1 MLMLV
6 GVFAGFANILLR
18 FLIKGFL
25 ATERTEVVGL
35 ALILGL
41 ASGGRGIDV
50 HAANGIVH
58 SCCHRLSPSI
68 DLIITLTDTSTE
80 SYITQYLISIFAYY
94 FALACPSF

>member
-6 GVFAGFANILLR
+6 GVFVRFANILLR
-18 FLIKGFL
+18 FLVEGFL
-25 ATERTEVVGL
+25 TSERTEVIGL
-35 ALILGL
+35 AFIFGL

-80 SYITQYLISIFAYY
+80 SYITQYLVSIFAYY
-94 FALACPSF
+94 FAMLCLLL